1 MCAVDAGVNEGEPV
15 EEFAEQY
22 REPEYAGEYR
32 EPEPE
37 YPYHEQE
44 LPEGFED
51 GKSNL
56 FLWCIFWPSFSNTT
70 YWPVFKTGYCFTAET
85 RLDSHPLIF
94 VTIPW

>member
-1 MCAVDAGVNEGEPV
+1 MFVVCAVDNVVNEGGPI

-22 REPEYAGEYR
+22 REPEYAREYR

-37 YPYHEQE
+37 AQYREQE

-56 FLWCIFWPSFSNTT
+56 FL
-70 YWPVFKTGYCFTAET
+70 
-85 RLDSHPLIF
+85 
-94 VTIPW
+94 